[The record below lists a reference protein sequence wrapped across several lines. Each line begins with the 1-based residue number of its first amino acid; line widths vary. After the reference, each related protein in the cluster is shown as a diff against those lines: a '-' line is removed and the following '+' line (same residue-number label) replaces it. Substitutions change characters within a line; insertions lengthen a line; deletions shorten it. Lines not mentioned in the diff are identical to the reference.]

1 MVVIDEAGF
10 NTSMTR
16 THGRAPR
23 GQRVI
28 ADTPVNHGPN
38 VTVLGAMSV
47 DGVLASLAVE
57 GATTTEVFG
66 AFIEKVV
73 APRLRPGNVVVLDNL
88 SAHKAPAVQAA
99 IEARQAH
106 LVFLPPYS
114 PDFSPI
120 ELCWSKVKTRVRQ
133 LAARTREALIDALG
147 DALARVRAR
156 DARNWFAHCGYVAR

>member
-1 MVVIDEAGF
+1 MA
-10 NTSMTR
+10 R

-23 GQRVI
+23 GQRVV
-28 ADTPVNHGPN
+28 ADAPVNHGPN
-38 VTVLGAMSV
+38 VTVLGALSV
-47 DGVLASLAVE
+47 DGVLASMAVE
-57 GATTTEVFG
+57 GATTTEVFTT
-66 AFIEKVV
+66 FIEKVV
-73 APRLRPGNVVVLDNL
+73 APKLRPGNVVVLDNL

-147 DALARVRAR
+147 DALARVRAT
-156 DARNWFAHCGYVAR
+156 DARNWFAHCGYVDM